1 VESSRIPFL
10 EELQLFQRGIVIS
23 EIRLS
28 EEKASGS
35 IRAADLVQQ
44 AHAADALRG
53 EAASR
58 PLGSQKTLAS
68 ARLIGRPFGGLRI
81 TT

>member
-44 AHAADALRG
+44 AHAADGAEDAPQLMQQTV
-53 EAASR
+53 SR
-58 PLGSQKTLAS
+58 T
-68 ARLIGRPFGGLRI
+68 
-81 TT
+81 